1 MRAKSTIGSAGDD
14 AVGATAAVA
23 VRRSCGCSGVADCDC
38 STGDNLKGR
47 YYFDASGKWH
57 STPAAAAVVRRRC
70 GKRGATVEVDEGR
83 SAVVGNSRR
92 RCRCQ
97 NWKRRRGRLHRDE
110 FGFERRVAA
119 DAAAALD
126 GSFAAG
132 SRAVAGD
139 GDEDDDVGRR
149 HRRRRN
155 P

>member
-1 MRAKSTIGSAGDD
+1 M
-14 AVGATAAVA
+14 
-23 VRRSCGCSGVADCDC
+23 
-38 STGDNLKGR
+38 
-47 YYFDASGKWH
+47 
-57 STPAAAAVVRRRC
+57 
-70 GKRGATVEVDEGR
+70 EVDEGR

-119 DAAAALD
+119 DAAAAAAVD